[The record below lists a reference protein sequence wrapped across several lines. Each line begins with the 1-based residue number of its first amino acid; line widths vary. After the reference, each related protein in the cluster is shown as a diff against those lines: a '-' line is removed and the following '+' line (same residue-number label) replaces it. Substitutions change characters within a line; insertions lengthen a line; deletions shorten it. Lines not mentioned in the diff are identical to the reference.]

1 MISLLRAM
9 RVAPLLAVAVMATS
23 DAALS
28 QAPASK
34 GAPPSAKS
42 GPNPAD
48 VEFMSG
54 MIPHHAQAVVMAGMA
69 VSHGARSDVRALC
82 ERIVVGQADEIRLM
96 QFWLRENGQTVPSA
110 TATKMK
116 MKMNGMDHEMLM
128 PGMMT
133 DEQMAE
139 LDKARGSDFD
149 RLFLE
154 GMIRHHGGAI
164 SMVDQL
170 LAARGSA
177 QDDLVYKMSSDIYAD
192 QTTEIVFMEKMLASV
207 PALSGARA
215 P

>member
-1 MISLLRAM
+1 MV
-9 RVAPLLAVAVMATS
+9 VAPLLAAITITVHSAT
-23 DAALS
+23 AFS
-28 QAPASK
+28 QAPRSQ
-34 GAPPSAKS
+34 GAPASARS
-42 GPNPAD
+42 GPNAAD

-69 VSHGARSDVRALC
+69 KSHGARSDVLALC

-96 QFWLRENGQTVPSA
+96 QFWLRENGQPVPSA

-116 MKMNGMDHEMLM
+116 MKMNGMEHDMLM
-128 PGMMT
+128 PGMMS
-133 DEQMAE
+133 DEEMAA

-164 SMVDQL
+164 TMVDKL
-170 LAARGSA
+170 TGSTGAA

-192 QTTEIVFMEKMLASV
+192 QTTEIVFMEKMLTTV
-207 PALSGARA
+207 PPLSGARA